1 MKIFEG
7 IVVSISMNNTIAVSV
22 ERRVPHPLY
31 RKLMKKSR
39 KFLADSAGL
48 EISVGDRVK
57 IIETK
62 PISKNKFFKVSEIV
76 GKKLLVK
83 KVEIVEDKKAVKKEI
98 AKKIDVKVSE
108 KKIAP
113 KKRKE
118 TK

>member
-7 IVVSISMNNTIAVSV
+7 IVVSVSMNSTIVVSV
-22 ERRVPHPLY
+22 ERKVPHPLY

-48 EISVGDRVK
+48 ELVVGDKVK
-57 IIETK
+57 IVETK
-62 PISKNKFFKVSEIV
+62 PISKNKFFKALEVV
-76 GKKLLVK
+76 GKKNLVKKAEVVEDKKVVKKETVK
-83 KVEIVEDKKAVKKEI
+83 KVE
-98 AKKIDVKVSE
+98 AKTSQ

-118 TK
+118 NK